1 MSQNLTNNTPDST
14 SVTSVALSNRAVL
27 RGTAE
32 GLKSRSRYVPFERE
46 SLGDSVRFYFGE
58 YFSGILFLGALFG
71 FTFLFPTAISKP
83 GKLVLEMIDKSLKKC
98 LDLFGALLGLLLALP
113 IFLIVPILIKLDS
126 RGPVFYLQDRI
137 GINRR
142 RRHRRALNI
151 EHSGDI
157 RQVERRRE
165 DLLGKP
171 FKVIKFRTMVQDAER
186 HCGPVWATQND
197 NRVTRLGRFLRKT
210 RIDEVPQLLNVLKEE
225 MSLVGPRPERPF
237 FVKDLSQKVPGY
249 TTRLKVK
256 PGITGLA
263 QVRVGYDSSVDS
275 VVEKVKN
282 DIVYIRNWSIWSDI
296 KILLKTV
303 VVVATGRGAC

>member
-32 GLKSRSRYVPFERE
+32 GLRTRPRKRSTETE
-46 SLGDSVRFYFGE
+46 SLGDSLRFYFGE

-71 FTFLFPTAISKP
+71 FTFLLPTAISKP
-83 GKLVLEMIDKSLKKC
+83 GKLVLDMIDKSLKKC
-98 LDLFGALLGLLLALP
+98 LDIFGALLGLLLASP

-151 EHSGDI
+151 EHSDDI
-157 RQVERRRE
+157 RRVERRRE

-171 FKVIKFRTMVQDAER
+171 FKVIKFRTMVQDAEK

-197 NRVTRLGRFLRKT
+197 NRITRLGRFLRKT
-210 RIDEVPQLLNVLKEE
+210 RIDEVPQLLNVLKGE

-263 QVRVGYDSSVDS
+263 QVRLGYDSSVDS

>member
-1 MSQNLTNNTPDST
+1 MSQNLTNSIPDST

-32 GLKSRSRYVPFERE
+32 GLRTRPRKRSTETE
-46 SLGDSVRFYFGE
+46 SLGDSLRFYFGE

-71 FTFLFPTAISKP
+71 FTFLLPTAISKP
-83 GKLVLEMIDKSLKKC
+83 GKLVLDMIDKSLKKC
-98 LDLFGALLGLLLALP
+98 LDIFGALLGLLLASPL
-113 IFLIVPILIKLDS
+113 FLIVPILIKLDS

-151 EHSGDI
+151 EHSDDI
-157 RQVERRRE
+157 RRVERRRE

-171 FKVIKFRTMVQDAER
+171 FKVIKFRTMVQDAEK

-197 NRVTRLGRFLRKT
+197 NRITRLGRFLRKT
-210 RIDEVPQLLNVLKEE
+210 RIDEVPQLLNVLKGE

-249 TTRLKVK
+249 ATRLKVK